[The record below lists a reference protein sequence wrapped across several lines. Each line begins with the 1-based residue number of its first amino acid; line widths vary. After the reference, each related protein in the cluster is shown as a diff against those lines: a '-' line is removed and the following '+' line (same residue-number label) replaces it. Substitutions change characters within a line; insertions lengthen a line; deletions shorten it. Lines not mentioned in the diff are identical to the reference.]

1 MKNRNIWDLEIF
13 CWRELSTFKSTYL
26 FWIIVKSLSKLLHGT
41 DTSRTTVG
49 LGQNKTKE
57 LPIQTRNQLSQTA
70 SSWMNEVK
78 QNDNSVW
85 LSHYCFFDLYKQN
98 YKLQSK
104 ANNFFF
110 FCYRN
115 THNFVF
121 TWDFRGYIVMACL
134 HSNDKALR
142 RLQSLGLEQKWE
154 LCYRAT
160 ESA

>member
-1 MKNRNIWDLEIF
+1 MKNRNIWDLGIF

-41 DTSRTTVG
+41 DTSRTTDW

-57 LPIQTRNQLSQTA
+57 LPLQTRNQLLQTA

-78 QNDNSVW
+78 QNGNSVW

-104 ANNFFF
+104 ANHFFF
-110 FCYRN
+110 VTGIHISLCS
-115 THNFVF
+115 
-121 TWDFRGYIVMACL
+121 RGTLGVTLWWHVYIQMTKPSGGCS
-134 HSNDKALR
+134 H
-142 RLQSLGLEQKWE
+142 
-154 LCYRAT
+154 
-160 ESA
+160 